1 MVLDTYLENL
11 KGELSSVED
20 ENAKLSEVE
29 NLMKG
34 YLEDSIRFQ
43 SNLEGL
49 NSSLEFIHIL
59 TEHSDAGPSIEERA
73 ILFLEVQ
80 DRVKKDPF
88 FKRIWNQKRAVARL
102 ECSTMVEHQPD
113 PDGELGGYKLKEMVN
128 SLDVQASVK
137 SLLRCK
143 SVCKEW
149 IRLKSCP
156 LNDVLFDN
164 SVNNALKY
172 PFKSSTRSVRIV
184 GSCNGLLCIVV
195 QGTTFIY
202 NPGTRILNRL
212 YCGFNYPYW
221 LLGFGY
227 DVFNDDYK
235 VVAVLDYNKVKIY
248 SLKTGKWKNI
258 SKEAYDEVLL
268 PEYGEGNM
276 HLELGALGQCLCV
289 LCNYF
294 KSHADLWVLKVYGVK
309 DSWTK
314 LASIPLLLRFAGN
327 YVVFDSKNI
336 TFTLVKEIDGLYQAC
351 TVVESLVPPTFA
363 LGICNRLRS
372 SCKRLSSA
380 RVCVLLYFRSMPS
393 FEE

>member
-1 MVLDTYLENL
+1 MASELFPPEIIREILL
-11 KGELSSVED
+11 K
-20 ENAKLSEVE
+20 
-29 NLMKG
+29 
-34 YLEDSIRFQ
+34 
-43 SNLEGL
+43 
-49 NSSLEFIHIL
+49 
-59 TEHSDAGPSIEERA
+59 
-73 ILFLEVQ
+73 
-80 DRVKKDPF
+80 
-88 FKRIWNQKRAVARL
+88 
-102 ECSTMVEHQPD
+102 
-113 PDGELGGYKLKEMVN
+113 
-128 SLDVQASVK
+128 ASVK
-137 SLLRCK
+137 TLLRCK

-202 NPGTRILNRL
+202 NPSTMILNRL

-227 DVFNDDYK
+227 DVFNDDNK

-258 SKEAYDEVLL
+258 CDFPYYYLLYVPAKEAYDEVLL

-314 LASIPLLLRFAGN
+314 LASIPCDPLWDQFSHFNNDL
-327 YVVFDSKNI
+327 
-336 TFTLVKEIDGLYQAC
+336 
-351 TVVESLVPPTFA
+351 
-363 LGICNRLRS
+363 
-372 SCKRLSSA
+372 
-380 RVCVLLYFRSMPS
+380 
-393 FEE
+393 

>member
-1 MVLDTYLENL
+1 MASELFPPEIIREILL
-11 KGELSSVED
+11 K
-20 ENAKLSEVE
+20 
-29 NLMKG
+29 
-34 YLEDSIRFQ
+34 
-43 SNLEGL
+43 
-49 NSSLEFIHIL
+49 
-59 TEHSDAGPSIEERA
+59 
-73 ILFLEVQ
+73 
-80 DRVKKDPF
+80 
-88 FKRIWNQKRAVARL
+88 
-102 ECSTMVEHQPD
+102 
-113 PDGELGGYKLKEMVN
+113 
-128 SLDVQASVK
+128 ASVK

-202 NPGTRILNRL
+202 NPSTRILNRL

-227 DVFNDDYK
+227 DVFNDDNK

-258 SKEAYDEVLL
+258 CDFPYYYLPGIFSNGALHWATCTESSPNMWKIVSLNIAKEAYDEVLL

-336 TFTLVKEIDGLYQAC
+336 SFTLVKEIDGLYQAC

-380 RVCVLLYFRSMPS
+380 RAVIDL
-393 FEE
+393 

>member
-1 MVLDTYLENL
+1 
-11 KGELSSVED
+11 
-20 ENAKLSEVE
+20 
-29 NLMKG
+29 MKG
-34 YLEDSIRFQ
+34 YLEDSIRLQ

-49 NSSLEFIHIL
+49 NSSLEFIQSHRK
-59 TEHSDAGPSIEERA
+59 HD
-73 ILFLEVQ
+73 LES
-80 DRVKKDPF
+80 KK
-88 FKRIWNQKRAVARL
+88 AVARL

-137 SLLRCK
+137 TLLRCK

-202 NPGTRILNRL
+202 NPSTRILNRL

-227 DVFNDDYK
+227 DVFNDDNK

-258 SKEAYDEVLL
+258 CDFPYYYLLYVPGIFSNGALHWATCTESSPNMWKIVSLNIAKEAYDEVLL

-336 TFTLVKEIDGLYQAC
+336 SFTLVKEIDGLYQAC

-380 RVCVLLYFRSMPS
+380 RAVIDL
-393 FEE
+393 